1 MKKLCALI
9 VVVLLCAVWIGAA
22 MAEDDTGLTI
32 KLTKKQLKQI
42 KHASQLGNNC
52 TGVQLTPSQ
61 VVALKQKYNNLEGNS
76 FKVKICINHIF
87 NTNQVV
93 IDSTLTG
100 IQSKPH

>member
-1 MKKLCALI
+1 ME
-9 VVVLLCAVWIGAA
+9 GS
-22 MAEDDTGLTI
+22 D
-32 KLTKKQLKQI
+32 LKQ
-42 KHASQLGNNC
+42 
-52 TGVQLTPSQ
+52 T
-61 VVALKQKYNNLEGNS
+61 YNNIKGNS